1 MSIFKFKIMK
11 STPYKVCLFVAVII
25 VYCGCVN
32 DEVAAPKLV
41 CTQPDLLTNKT
52 VSEIRAITNDIVTQY
67 KFDDI
72 IEAYAVSSDEGGNFF
87 KSISFQTL
95 ATATTPAIGFS
106 VPVDGTNLYID
117 YRIGNKVYIKLKDQ
131 YTDLS
136 FGGMRIGNIF
146 VSAGNQGGVGRLS
159 QNDYKKILSASCT
172 TLKEED
178 LVRSLTMSEL
188 LNDSNLNTLVE
199 LSNVQFSEEAI
210 GRRYFEEAN
219 NIGGAT
225 NWGLIDKLGNQ
236 IYFRSSSFS
245 DFATKIIPD
254 GSGKV
259 RGILTKFGDD
269 YQLLPRSEKDVTLT
283 GKRIVPFFS
292 QDFKTVVDRSNIS
305 LAGWANI
312 TQNGSIAWR
321 GGAYAGNSY
330 AEFYFSG
337 TRVLTNVAWLISPKI
352 DMNLYS
358 KEILTFRA
366 AQNGL
371 DVDSPLNALEVYVST
386 NFDGLN
392 ITAATWTRLAVNL
405 PTQATPDNQ
414 FIGSGAVDLA
424 SYTGYINIAFK
435 YVGSGRNRALDGGF
449 QIDDVQIFGDK

>member
-1 MSIFKFKIMK
+1 MSIFKLKLMK
-11 STPYKVCLFVAVII
+11 STLYKGCLLIISAVVCSS
-25 VYCGCVN
+25 CVS
-32 DEVAAPKLV
+32 DDVAAPQLV
-41 CTQPDLLTNKT
+41 CLQPDLLANKK
-52 VSEIRAITNDIVTQY
+52 VSEIRAITNDVVTQY

-72 IEAYAVSSDEGGNFF
+72 IEAYVVSSDEGGNFF

-106 VPVDGTNLYID
+106 VPVDATNLYID
-117 YRIGNKVYIKLKDQ
+117 FRIGNKVYIKLKNQ

-146 VSAGNQGGVGRLS
+146 VNSSNQGGVGRLS
-159 QNDYKKILSASCT
+159 QNDYKKILNASCT

-210 GRRYFEEAN
+210 GRRYFEEVN
-219 NIGGAT
+219 NTGGAT
-225 NWGLIDKLGNQ
+225 NWGLIDKSGNQ
-236 IYFRSSSFS
+236 IYFRTSSFS
-245 DFATKIIPD
+245 DFATKIVPD

-259 RGILTKFGDD
+259 RGVLTKFGHD
-269 YQLLPRSEKDVTLT
+269 YQLLPRSEKDVTMT
-283 GKRIVPFFS
+283 VKRAIPFFS
-292 QDFKTVVDRSNIS
+292 QDFKTVVDRSNVS

-312 TQNGSIAWR
+312 VQSGSIAWR

-330 AEFYFSG
+330 AEFYISG

-352 DMNLYS
+352 NMDVHT

-386 NFDGLN
+386 NFNGLN

-405 PTQATPDNQ
+405 PNQATPDNQ
-414 FIGSGAVDLA
+414 FIGSGAVDLS
-424 SYTGYINIAFK
+424 SYTGSINIAFK
-435 YVGSGRNRALDGGF
+435 YIGSGRNRALDGGF

>member
-1 MSIFKFKIMK
+1 MSIFKYEKMK
-11 STPYKVCLFVAVII
+11 SIFYKSFLLLIII
-25 VYCGCVN
+25 VIYCSCV
-32 DEVAAPKLV
+32 DDVIDAPKLV
-41 CTQPDLLTNKT
+41 CTQPDLISNKK
-52 VSEIRAITNDIVTQY
+52 VSEIRAVANNVVTQY

-72 IEAYAVSSDEGGNFF
+72 IEAYVVSSDEAGNFF

-95 ATATTPAIGFS
+95 ATAATPAIGFS
-106 VPVDGTNLYID
+106 VPVDATNLYID
-117 YRIGNKVYIKLKDQ
+117 YRVGNKVYIKLKDQ

-159 QNDYKKILSASCT
+159 QNDYKKILNASCT

-188 LNDSNLNTLVE
+188 LNDSNLNTFVE
-199 LSNVQFSEEAI
+199 LSDVQFSEEAV

-219 NIGGAT
+219 NTGGAT

-236 IYFRSSSFS
+236 IYFRTSSFS
-245 DFATKIIPD
+245 DFSTKIVPD

-259 RGILTKFGDD
+259 RGILTRFGDD
-269 YQLLPRSEKDVTLT
+269 YQLLPRSEKDVDIT
-283 GKRIVPFFS
+283 GKRIIPFFS
-292 QDFKTVVDRSNIS
+292 QDFKTVVDRSAVS
-305 LAGWANI
+305 LPGWANI
-312 TQNGSIAWR
+312 VQSGTISWR

-337 TRVLTNVAWLISPKI
+337 TRVLTNVAWLITSKI
-352 DMNLYS
+352 NMDIYK

-386 NFDGLN
+386 NFNGVN
-392 ITAATWTRLAVNL
+392 VTTATWTRLAVNL
-405 PTQATPDNQ
+405 PNQATPDNQ
-414 FIGSGAVDLA
+414 FVGSGAVDLS
-424 SYTGYINIAFK
+424 SYTGSINIAFK
-435 YVGSGRNRALDGGF
+435 FVGSGRNKALDGGF